1 MAKTLSLQKSLTGLM
16 TLVFTFVVVAP
27 GGLLLNAPR
36 ASANA
41 PIVVNNLN
49 DSGAGSLRQAMLD
62 ANGAAGAD
70 TLDIQVAGT
79 IALLSSLPAL
89 TESLDMLATT
99 TVQAD
104 SNIVLNLGGAGA
116 GSVGL
121 TLTTG
126 AFNIQGI
133 AIQTAAGNVTYGIVI
148 NAGVTS
154 AALGASGAESALEIY
169 NCSIAGISIATGASN
184 VTIQNDY
191 IGKVGGANAIGIS
204 ATGVTTLTIGGS
216 GAAEGNIISGNT
228 GNGIQIV
235 SSSTVNLKGNRIGV
249 DKDGILLANGGD
261 GVFIDTG
268 NTAVTIGDNTSMGRN
283 YISGNTGNG
292 IKVYSN
298 STVIKGNY
306 IGINQAGTAA
316 IANGGVGIR
325 LESNN
330 NTIGGTTSADGN
342 VISGNTGD
350 GILEDSTFRNA
361 DSTTIKNN
369 YIGINAAGTA
379 AVANGGKGINIS
391 GPSILTTTINKNVIS
406 GNSTGGITV
415 DGAGSTGTII
425 TGNVIGLNAAGTAAV
440 ANVGSGIT
448 IGSASN
454 FIGQVGDANRNVIS
468 GNTVHGIDLRANTNS
483 VVNNYIGT
491 DITGLIALVNSNNG
505 IQLQN
510 SAASNTMGGTV
521 AGTANTIMANAGM
534 TGVNVNSD
542 AGNFNLIREN
552 NLPGITRGG
561 TANESIAAPVINSAV
576 RTSPTVITVQGTT
589 GTASG
594 TMDFF
599 LDNTWLSTSTAD
611 AAGAFNVN
619 LTSSTG
625 TNVFASVTNG
635 TNSTSGTSGSVAV
648 TTDVTASAIP
658 TINYSAQGNAGE
670 TSNIYGL
677 GATAGDTVYSNGATT
692 GVTVAAD
699 GTFTYAATLVQG
711 TNTFSITIVDGM
723 SNTSGAVVA
732 TITGIVA
739 GGSGTSVSAGAT
751 GGGSSSS
758 SSTTTTPTT
767 PTTTVEPTTPT
778 TPTEA
783 PIDTTNTDQ
792 TPTSMAGDTEVVTPV
807 TTPST
812 TTTSTTTTTT
822 TTTPSTKPTTT
833 YTKPKSFYS
842 GIYQYVEPIKP
853 VSIRDTM
860 PETPARK
867 PAFGP
872 TLFQSNPFKGETING
887 IPVKFIELK
896 LGISKPTEADLT
908 ADNDN
913 DGLLNGE
920 EILAGSNPNSK
931 DGDGDGISDFQET
944 QFDGTNPSA
953 SDSDHDLI
961 PDNKDSEPLIY
972 NDFTENGTAKMFT
985 DYLQSQSEAGNFIT
999 EPLGVNDFD
1008 QDGLNDEMELDI
1020 GTNPLVADTDG
1031 DGLTDG
1037 DEILFYQADP
1047 NNPTAEGTGGVLRL
1061 NTVEKET
1068 VTQGEQLFM
1077 GSADA
1082 GSTVGIYKVS
1092 GTGTWSLLGQSEAD
1106 ESGRFTVYTT
1116 PLDSGRYTL
1125 LATQGLENNIEDIT
1139 STFTLNVLEWVKRPV
1154 YVSLANGASITERQP
1169 VIDVQTEKHT
1179 MVIFIF
1185 RSTIYGS
1192 VILADFDGQIV
1203 KASPRE
1209 DLELGDHT
1217 VTWYAQDLGTSK
1229 KSNPTQV
1236 AFNITNEAFVSG
1248 QTGSSETSPL
1258 TLILGSIAVLASLS
1272 ALGLYFRR
1280 KSSPSRQ

>member
-1 MAKTLSLQKSLTGLM
+1 MAKTLSIQKSLTGLM

-27 GGLLLNAPR
+27 GGLLLSAPR

-99 TVQAD
+99 TIQAD
-104 SNIVLNLGGAGA
+104 SNIVLNLAGAGA
-116 GSVGL
+116 GAVGL

-133 AIQTAAGNVTYGIVI
+133 AIQTAAANITNGIVI

-154 AALGASGAESALEIY
+154 ASIGATGPESGLEIY

-184 VTIQNDY
+184 ITIQNDT

-204 ATGVTTLTIGGS
+204 ATGVSTLTIGGS

-228 GNGIQIV
+228 GAGVQVV
-235 SSSTVNLKGNRIGV
+235 SSSTVTFKGNRIGV

-261 GVFIDTG
+261 GIFIDTG
-268 NTAVTIGDNTSMGRN
+268 NTGVIIGDTTSGGRN

-298 STVIKGNY
+298 STTIKGNY
-306 IGINQAGTAA
+306 IGTNGTAA

-325 LESNN
+325 LESSN
-330 NTIGGTTSADGN
+330 NTIGGETAADGN
-342 VISGNTGD
+342 IISGNTGD

-369 YIGINAAGTA
+369 YIGTNAAGTA
-379 AVANGGKGINIS
+379 AIANGGKGINIS
-391 GPSILTTTINKNVIS
+391 GPSILSTTINKNVIS
-406 GNSTGGITV
+406 GNSTGGLTV
-415 DGAGSTGTII
+415 DGAGTTGTII
-425 TGNVIGLNAAGTAAV
+425 IANTIGLNAAGTAAI

-448 IGSASN
+448 IGASSN
-454 FIGQVGDANRNVIS
+454 SIGQVGDANRNVIS
-468 GNTVHGIDLRANTNS
+468 GNSVHGIDLRGNSNS

-491 DITGLIALVNSNNG
+491 DTTGLIALVNSNNG

-510 SAASNTMGGTV
+510 SAASNTVGGT
-521 AGTANTIMANAGM
+521 ATGTANTIMVNAGM

-552 NLPGITRGG
+552 NLPGILRGG
-561 TANESIAAPVINSAV
+561 TANESIATPVINSAI
-576 RTSPTVITVQGTT
+576 RTSPTVVTVQGTT

-599 LDNTWLSTSTAD
+599 LDNTWIATGTAD
-611 AAGAFNVN
+611 GTGAFNVN
-619 LTSSTG
+619 ITTSTG

-635 TNSTSGTSGSVAV
+635 TNSTSATSSSVAI

-658 TINYSAQGNAGE
+658 TINYDAQGTAGS
-670 TSNIYGL
+670 TVSIRGQ

-692 GVTVAAD
+692 GIVVAAD
-699 GTFTYAATLVQG
+699 GTFAYSAPLVQG

-751 GGGSSSS
+751 GSGGSSSS

-767 PTTTVEPTTPT
+767 PSTTDEPTTPT
-778 TPTEA
+778 TPTEP

-792 TPTSMAGDTEVVTPV
+792 TPTSMAGDTEVVTP
-807 TTPST
+807 TTPVEP
-812 TTTSTTTTTT
+812 
-822 TTTPSTKPTTT
+822 TPSVTPSKPNNTKPTTT
-833 YTKPKSFYS
+833 YTKPKSYYS

-860 PETPARK
+860 PETPAAE
-867 PAFGP
+867 PAFDN
-872 TLFQSNPFKGETING
+872 TLLQSDPFKGETIDG
-887 IPVKFIELK
+887 ISKTFIELK
-896 LGISKPTEADLT
+896 LGISNPTEADLA
-908 ADNDN
+908 ADNDA
-913 DGLLNGE
+913 DGLTNKE
-920 EILAGSNPNSK
+920 EIIAGSNPNSK
-931 DGDGDGISDFQET
+931 DGDGDGISDFQEIE
-944 QFDGTNPSA
+944 FDGTNA
-953 SDSDHDLI
+953 LLADSDGDMI

-972 NDFTENGTAKMFT
+972 NDFTKNGTAKMFT
-985 DYLQSQSEAGNFIT
+985 DYIQSQTEAGNIIT
-999 EPLGVNDFD
+999 EPLGVTDTD
-1008 QDGLNDEMELDI
+1008 KDGLNDELELDI
-1020 GTNPLVADTDG
+1020 NTNPLVADTDG
-1031 DGLTDG
+1031 DGLSDG

-1047 NNPTAEGTGGVLRL
+1047 NNPTAEGTGGLLRINTSKKEVLA
-1061 NTVEKET
+1061 
-1068 VTQGEQLFM
+1068 QGEQFFM

-1082 GSTVGIYKVS
+1082 GSTVGIYKVNLDGS
-1092 GTGTWSLLGQSEAD
+1092 WSLLGQSEAD
-1106 ESGRFTVYTT
+1106 ESGRATVYTA
-1116 PLDSGRYTL
+1116 PLNPGKYTL
-1125 LATQGLENNIEDIT
+1125 VSIQGTEDNIEDIT
-1139 STFTLNVLEWVKRPV
+1139 STFTLNVVDLVKRPV
-1154 YVSLANGASITERQP
+1154 YVSLANGARITERQP
-1169 VIDVQTEKHT
+1169 IVDVQAEKHT
-1179 MVIFIF
+1179 MIIFVF

-1192 VILADFDGQIV
+1192 VVLADFDGQIV
-1203 KASPRE
+1203 NSKPNK

-1217 VTWYAQDLGTSK
+1217 VTWYAQDLSTNK

-1248 QTGSSETSPL
+1248 QTSDSGTSPW